1 MIYITNVVA
10 MKATL
15 ILVEKEI
22 VKNINEKRLSVRKT
36 NDISLI

>member
-15 ILVEKEI
+15 ILVEKENF
-22 VKNINEKRLSVRKT
+22 KNINKKRLSVRKT